1 MKKIFKLLIVALHF
15 SQLPSLNTRDA
26 EHGALGRLSED
37 LGPSLIPGLPGQAGL
52 ASSPPGLSFP
62 TVEMISKGFSRCG
75 HQCEFSDE
83 AGALG
88 EGPCLSGRYLCD
100 SSPSAMVRAVN
111 AVVLGSNSFPL
122 IITCFIDD

>member
-88 EGPCLSGRYLCD
+88 EGPCLTGCCLSGRYLYD
-100 SSPSAMVRAVN
+100 SSPQPWSGQLMLWFLARI
-111 AVVLGSNSFPL
+111 LSPS
-122 IITCFIDD
+122 